1 MNHNKEL
8 WLSLV
13 AMVLIAGLYTL
24 ILILTRQIP
33 PAAGLFGHLLGILGF
48 LLMLLTET
56 LYTLRKKSQSARWGK
71 MSDWLEFHIFTGLV
85 GPFMVLL
92 HSSWKFNGLAGAVM
106 LMTLLIVASG
116 FVGRYIY
123 TAIPRTAEGVE
134 IQADALEQLILQIDR
149 QIVQL
154 DSINPHSQ
162 KLLKQKRDLK
172 NEKRK
177 LINNVK
183 SLGRTRK
190 WMAIW
195 HAIHIPLGMGLFA
208 AAFIHITGAIY
219 YATLLH

>member
-1 MNHNKEL
+1 
-8 WLSLV
+8 
-13 AMVLIAGLYTL
+13 MVLIAGLYTL